1 MKFLFASSSFPGSC
15 VLLSRSFRAKPAT
28 VGPTSYATNRYTPV
42 DNPYSTASFSS
53 ELHLCG
59 KNTFLQQK
67 LTRHVPS
74 LPCYCRQTVSKPCL
88 SAPWAET
95 KMGATQTVTKH

>member
-67 LTRHVPS
+67 LTSFFINRLLRLS
-74 LPCYCRQTVSKPCL
+74 LIRQVCRILKPN
-88 SAPWAET
+88 SAPIRP
-95 KMGATQTVTKH
+95 